1 MKKFTDWYQSTALV
15 IGALTLMAV
24 AYYQRRDINSL
35 KEENERIKIESQM
48 LNGGDINKVNKID
61 SMQDVIDSMYADN
74 LINEIELGR
83 YEVALGIF
91 LERNPKGA
99 KEYSDIISN
108 ETE

>member
-15 IGALTLMAV
+15 IGALTLMTV
-24 AYYQRRDINSL
+24 AYYQRIDINKL
-35 KEENERIKIESQM
+35 KEEKEQIKIESQM
-48 LNGGDINKVNKID
+48 LNGGDIYKVNIID
-61 SMQDVIDSMYADN
+61 SMQGVIDSFYAEN

-83 YEVALGIF
+83 YQVALELF
-91 LERNPKGA
+91 LQRNPKAA

>member
-35 KEENERIKIESQM
+35 KEENERIKIEAEM
-48 LNGGDINKVNKID
+48 LNGGDIYKVNIVD
-61 SMQDVIDSMYADN
+61 SMQEVIDSFYAEN

-83 YEVALGIF
+83 YQVALELF
-91 LERNPKGA
+91 LQRNPKAA